1 MSRFRAI
8 PYARA
13 LEQVVRAQCP
23 ERAEE
28 VVAELERVAAAVAQV
43 PDLHRVL
50 ITPMVDP
57 ETKTAILDQVLDALV
72 VVTEPVRKLV
82 HVVQRHYRMAQV
94 AQIAA
99 AYRELVDRAQGR
111 TRARVEEAKPLSSV
125 QRRKLIAVL
134 EQLVGGT
141 VVAELVAR
149 PELLAGF
156 RVQVGSRVFDASLK
170 GQLERLSQT
179 VANE

>member
-13 LEQVVRAQCP
+13 LEQVVRARCP

-28 VVAELERVAAAVAQV
+28 VVGELERVAAAVAQV
-43 PDLHRVL
+43 PDLLRVL
-50 ITPMVDP
+50 VTPMVDP
-57 ETKTAILDQVLDALV
+57 ETKTAILDQVLDALAV
-72 VVTEPVRKLV
+72 VEPARRLV
-82 HVVQRHYRMAQV
+82 HVVQRHYRMEHA

-111 TRARVEEAKPLSSV
+111 TRTRVEVARALSLT
-125 QRRKLIAVL
+125 QQRKLVAAV
-134 EQLVGGT
+134 EHVVGGS
-141 VVAELVAR
+141 VVAEVVER

-179 VANE
+179 AVGE